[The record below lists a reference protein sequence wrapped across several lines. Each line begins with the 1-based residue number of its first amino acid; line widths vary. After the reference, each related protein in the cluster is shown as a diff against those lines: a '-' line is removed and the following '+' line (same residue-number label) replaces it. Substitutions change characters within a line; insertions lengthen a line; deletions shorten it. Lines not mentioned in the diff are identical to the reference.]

1 MGAYGLSILA
11 GGVTVL
17 NPCVLPLL
25 PVVLA
30 TALRDSRFGP
40 VAFTAGLV
48 VTFTLFG
55 VGLTYI
61 GFAFRINTDFVRL
74 TAAVILALAGF
85 IMVVPQA
92 QTAFTRLV
100 TPMTGGAAALSQR
113 MPAEGLVG
121 QFLLGGLLGIVWVPC
136 TGPTLGAA
144 VGMAAQADNIAR
156 SASIMVVFG
165 IGVSIPLL
173 ALAYGSRSAIGGRRD
188 RMRNIAKWAKPVM
201 GGALLLVGAM
211 ILTGWDR
218 ALEAVL
224 VDTMPL
230 WLVRLTTM
238 F

>member
-1 MGAYGLSILA
+1 
-11 GGVTVL
+11 
-17 NPCVLPLL
+17 
-25 PVVLA
+25 
-30 TALRDSRFGP
+30 
-40 VAFTAGLV
+40 
-48 VTFTLFG
+48 
-55 VGLTYI
+55 
-61 GFAFRINTDFVRL
+61 
-74 TAAVILALAGF
+74 
-85 IMVVPQA
+85 
-92 QTAFTRLV
+92 
-100 TPMTGGAAALSQR
+100 